1 MASNRISFVAANSGA
16 GSIRSEKAAR
26 DTLNI
31 HSGRAATD
39 AEWTRARA
47 RLLEFVT
54 VLRSWDLPGET
65 DQSEV
70 GNVILIPQPRPRL

>member
-1 MASNRISFVAANSGA
+1 MASNRLNFVAASSEA
-16 GSIRSEKAAR
+16 GSIRSDKAAR

-31 HSGRAATD
+31 HIGRATSD

-54 VLRSWDLPGET
+54 VLRSWDLPVET
-65 DQSEV
+65 DESEV

>member
-26 DTLNI
+26 DTLNLHI
-31 HSGRAATD
+31 GRATTD

-47 RLLEFVT
+47 RLVEFVT
-54 VLRSWDLPGET
+54 VLRSWDLPVGADE
-65 DQSEV
+65 SEA
-70 GNVILIPQPRPRL
+70 GNVILIRQPRPRL

>member
-1 MASNRISFVAANSGA
+1 MASNRLNCVAARSEA

-26 DTLNI
+26 DTLNVHI
-31 HSGRAATD
+31 GRDTSD

-54 VLRSWDLPGET
+54 VLRSWDLPVET
-65 DQSEV
+65 DESEV
-70 GNVILIPQPRPRL
+70 GNVILIRQPRPRL